1 MSLVRSYQPRGGQF
15 HRHGRP
21 FYGRNKNTSTRANAA
36 DYNCNYDNYAHNTK
50 LDKVNHDSYNDFSQ
64 NCRLDGPN
72 YDPLP
77 DIVPS
82 SKRRKISALSF
93 EGNERPYQHQNTYQ
107 NDVVNH
113 ADQSKPSNC
122 YNAYSNAYL
131 VSNSSTVV
139 RCEDVSAYDLTNSKR
154 DRSTFEDDEVVLMS
168 RDEIERCSPS
178 RKDGIDPLQEAH
190 LRYSYCV
197 FLQNLGIRL
206 NLPQTTIGTA
216 MVLCHRFFVR
226 RSHASHDR
234 FLIATAVLF
243 LASKSEETPRA
254 LNDVLRASCEI
265 LHKQDFT
272 LLSYMLP
279 IDWLE
284 RYRERITDAE
294 QLILTTLNF
303 ELNVQHPYDSLT
315 STLQKIGFS
324 QSLLVNLALNLVS
337 EGGLVPQFSSSY
349 CHLPLKDTLSSH
361 PGVHDKVQAFF
372 SFHRVKINEGPRRND
387 IHVFCRAGNKSADM
401 NMPSY
406 LTLLLSA
413 EVGHEVDISV
423 DAVTWFILG
432 YQSNILLKNLGFF
445 QLGCCFSSWLRS
457 SLWLQFKPHQ
467 IAAGAAYLAAKF
479 LNMNLASCHNV
490 WHEFHTPPSV
500 LKGESLLRTFEPQI
514 TNDALM
520 VLNSLVIVNSN
531 VMRTCFWS
539 PSLVR
544 HGTNE
549 MLPIS

>member
-21 FYGRNKNTSTRANAA
+21 FYGRNKNTSTRATTA
-36 DYNCNYDNYAHNTK
+36 DYNCNYDNYTQNTK
-50 LDKVNHDSYNDFSQ
+50 LDKVNHESYNDFSQ
-64 NCRLDGPN
+64 NCRLDRPN
-72 YDPLP
+72 YLP
-77 DIVPS
+77 DILPS

-93 EGNERPYQHQNTYQ
+93 EGNERPYQHQNTFQ

-113 ADQSKPSNC
+113 ADQPKPSNC
-122 YNAYSNAYL
+122 YSAYSNAYL

-303 ELNVQHPYDSLT
+303 ELNVQHPYESLT
-315 STLQKIGFS
+315 STLQKLGFS

-337 EGGLVPQFSSSY
+337 EGFDLVGIVSPYVVCMMAPSLVP
-349 CHLPLKDTLSSH
+349 L
-361 PGVHDKVQAFF
+361 
-372 SFHRVKINEGPRRND
+372 
-387 IHVFCRAGNKSADM
+387 
-401 NMPSY
+401 
-406 LTLLLSA
+406 A
-413 EVGHEVDISV
+413 EV
-423 DAVTWFILG
+423 
-432 YQSNILLKNLGFF
+432 LK
-445 QLGCCFSSWLRS
+445 LRS

-500 LKGESLLRTFEPQI
+500 LKG
-514 TNDALM
+514 M
-520 VLNSLVIVNSN
+520 VL
-531 VMRTCFWS
+531 MRCC
-539 PSLVR
+539 PSAD
-544 HGTNE
+544 GTLLE
-549 MLPIS
+549 DLR

>member
-21 FYGRNKNTSTRANAA
+21 FYGRNKNTSTRATAA

-122 YNAYSNAYL
+122 YNGYSIAYL
-131 VSNSSTVV
+131 VPNSSTVA

-154 DRSTFEDDEVVLMS
+154 DRASFEDDEVVLMS

-303 ELNVQHPYDSLT
+303 ELNVQHPYESLT
-315 STLQKIGFS
+315 STLQKLGFS

-337 EGGLVPQFSSSY
+337 EGVYRGLACSPY
-349 CHLPLKDTLSSH
+349 D
-361 PGVHDKVQAFF
+361 
-372 SFHRVKINEGPRRND
+372 IN
-387 IHVFCRAGNKSADM
+387 
-401 NMPSY
+401 
-406 LTLLLSA
+406 
-413 EVGHEVDISV
+413 
-423 DAVTWFILG
+423 
-432 YQSNILLKNLGFF
+432 
-445 QLGCCFSSWLRS
+445 SWR
-457 SLWLQFKPHQ
+457 
-467 IAAGAAYLAAKF
+467 
-479 LNMNLASCHNV
+479 
-490 WHEFHTPPSV
+490 
-500 LKGESLLRTFEPQI
+500 
-514 TNDALM
+514 
-520 VLNSLVIVNSN
+520 
-531 VMRTCFWS
+531 
-539 PSLVR
+539 
-544 HGTNE
+544 
-549 MLPIS
+549 

>member
-21 FYGRNKNTSTRANAA
+21 FYGRNKHTSTRATAA

-93 EGNERPYQHQNTYQ
+93 EGNERPYQHQNIYQ
-107 NDVVNH
+107 NDVVNL

-178 RKDGIDPLQEAH
+178 RKDGIDLLQEAH

-303 ELNVQHPYDSLT
+303 ELNVQHPYESLT
-315 STLQKIGFS
+315 STLQKLGFS

-337 EGGLVPQFSSSY
+337 EGVYRGLACSPY
-349 CHLPLKDTLSSH
+349 D
-361 PGVHDKVQAFF
+361 
-372 SFHRVKINEGPRRND
+372 IN
-387 IHVFCRAGNKSADM
+387 
-401 NMPSY
+401 
-406 LTLLLSA
+406 
-413 EVGHEVDISV
+413 
-423 DAVTWFILG
+423 
-432 YQSNILLKNLGFF
+432 
-445 QLGCCFSSWLRS
+445 SWR
-457 SLWLQFKPHQ
+457 
-467 IAAGAAYLAAKF
+467 
-479 LNMNLASCHNV
+479 
-490 WHEFHTPPSV
+490 
-500 LKGESLLRTFEPQI
+500 
-514 TNDALM
+514 
-520 VLNSLVIVNSN
+520 
-531 VMRTCFWS
+531 
-539 PSLVR
+539 
-544 HGTNE
+544 
-549 MLPIS
+549 

>member
-21 FYGRNKNTSTRANAA
+21 FYGRNKNTSTRATAA

-122 YNAYSNAYL
+122 YNGYSIAYL
-131 VSNSSTVV
+131 VPNSSTVA

-154 DRSTFEDDEVVLMS
+154 DRASFEDDEVVLMS

-303 ELNVQHPYDSLT
+303 ELNVQHPYESLT
-315 STLQKIGFS
+315 STLQKLGFS

-337 EGGLVPQFSSSY
+337 EG
-349 CHLPLKDTLSSH
+349 
-361 PGVHDKVQAFF
+361 
-372 SFHRVKINEGPRRND
+372 
-387 IHVFCRAGNKSADM
+387 
-401 NMPSY
+401 
-406 LTLLLSA
+406 
-413 EVGHEVDISV
+413 
-423 DAVTWFILG
+423 
-432 YQSNILLKNLGFF
+432 
-445 QLGCCFSSWLRS
+445 LRS

-500 LKGESLLRTFEPQI
+500 LKDVAHQ
-514 TNDALM
+514 LM
-520 VLNSLVIVNSN
+520 EL
-531 VMRTCFWS
+531 F
-539 PSLVR
+539 
-544 HGTNE
+544 
-549 MLPIS
+549 

>member
-21 FYGRNKNTSTRANAA
+21 FYGRNKHTSTRATAA

-64 NCRLDGPN
+64 N
-72 YDPLP
+72 
-77 DIVPS
+77 
-82 SKRRKISALSF
+82 F
-93 EGNERPYQHQNTYQ
+93 Q
-107 NDVVNH
+107 
-113 ADQSKPSNC
+113 PSNC

-178 RKDGIDPLQEAH
+178 RKDGIDLLQEAH

-234 FLIATAVLF
+234 F
-243 LASKSEETPRA
+243 
-254 LNDVLRASCEI
+254 
-265 LHKQDFT
+265 
-272 LLSYMLP
+272 
-279 IDWLE
+279 DWLE

-303 ELNVQHPYDSLT
+303 ELNVQHPYESLT
-315 STLQKIGFS
+315 STLQKLGFS

-337 EGGLVPQFSSSY
+337 EGFDLVGIVSPY
-349 CHLPLKDTLSSH
+349 VVCMVNHLQSP
-361 PGVHDKVQAFF
+361 
-372 SFHRVKINEGPRRND
+372 
-387 IHVFCRAGNKSADM
+387 VFIK
-401 NMPSY
+401 
-406 LTLLLSA
+406 
-413 EVGHEVDISV
+413 
-423 DAVTWFILG
+423 
-432 YQSNILLKNLGFF
+432 
-445 QLGCCFSSWLRS
+445 LRS

-500 LKGESLLRTFEPQI
+500 LKDVAHQ
-514 TNDALM
+514 LM
-520 VLNSLVIVNSN
+520 EL
-531 VMRTCFWS
+531 F
-539 PSLVR
+539 
-544 HGTNE
+544 
-549 MLPIS
+549 